1 MIIASLLRHNPQLV
15 CKKYQRIL
23 QSLTERDAAVSAT
36 HFKQRDHSSK
46 GGSLYCYIINTT
58 SIHSTYLQ

>member
-1 MIIASLLRHNPQLV
+1 MKAFLLRHNPQLV

-23 QSLTERDAAVSAT
+23 QSFAESEAAVSVT
-36 HFKQRDHSSK
+36 HYKQRDHRSE

-58 SIHSTYLQ
+58 SIHSTYRQ